1 MAQNLIS
8 ADLQAADVTAILESL
23 NTVKTKLP
31 FLSTLQGAD
40 IKYLFKVG
48 NVYLPFIDKIYQ
60 VVTTHPE
67 ILPPVF
73 DKDEFLRD
81 YNLLTGIRPVFN
93 LLNELSEGVQKT
105 YFAASSDAMIA
116 SLEVYAT
123 VKQNKDKVAGL
134 SVISDELSEFFK
146 KSKAKVNT
154 PTDTTA
160 K

>member
-8 ADLQAADVTAILESL
+8 ADLQAADLTAILESL
-23 NTVKTKLP
+23 NSVKTKLP
-31 FLSTLQGAD
+31 FLSKLQGTD
-40 IKYLFKVG
+40 IRYLFKVG
-48 NVYLPFIDKIYQ
+48 NVYLPFLDDIYQ
-60 VVTTHPE
+60 VVSTHPE

-73 DKDEFLRD
+73 DKEEFLRD

-93 LLNELSEGVQKT
+93 LLNELAEGVQKT
-105 YFAASSDAMIA
+105 YFAACSDAMIA
-116 SLEVYAT
+116 GFDVYAA

-146 KSKAKVNT
+146 KSKSKTET
-154 PTDTTA
+154 P